1 MFIGMNYINGDF
13 YPHRPDFSTPIG
25 IFPQSN
31 EEEIKLAS
39 KLFDWKKADE
49 VDRIKKI
56 FKLFENID
64 KKLYFYWIIES
75 DLDQKI
81 SEKEFR
87 EKLRMSIELEDSF
100 FSGISVINQND
111 FFDIFS
117 KIINGLVNG
126 ESLILFPK
134 TYRCTIQYL
143 VSLLDKA
150 NIPPGVVNLLHI
162 KG

>member
-31 EEEIKLAS
+31 QEEINLAS
-39 KLFDWKKADE
+39 KLFDWKKVDE
-49 VDRIKKI
+49 VDRIDKV
-56 FKLFENID
+56 FRLLENID
-64 KKLYFYWIIES
+64 KKLYFYWVVENS
-75 DLDQKI
+75 NERL

-87 EKLRMSIELEDSF
+87 ERLRDSIEREDF
-100 FSGISVINQND
+100 FSGITVIDQND

-117 KIINGLVNG
+117 KIINGFVNG

-134 TYRCTIQYL
+134 TYRCTIQHL
-143 VSLLDKA
+143 VSLFDKI